1 MFREEIQARLIGE
14 NIIIEILQSADF
26 TVAVQIKKH
35 NFHLFIHS
43 SIFVEE
49 SLPRYKGGRL
59 SSSPKY
65 GFVLLWACTFVLP
78 QDSTAAPHLSA
89 PCVLS
94 KQTLPPMSKHAN
106 NNLLELIPCMKQLI
120 STDDY
125 LMDVC
130 VFMWGVCRKTRWCFC
145 IKF

>member
-1 MFREEIQARLIGE
+1 MKYYSQK
-14 NIIIEILQSADF
+14 ADF

-43 SIFVEE
+43 SIFVGE
-49 SLPRYKGGRL
+49 SLPRYTEGSL
-59 SSSPKY
+59 SSPPKY
-65 GFVLLWACTFVLP
+65 DFVLLWACTFVLP
-78 QDSTAAPHLSA
+78 QDSTAAPHLLA

-94 KQTLPPMSKHAN
+94 KQTFPPMSKHTN

-130 VFMWGVCRKTRWCFC
+130 VFMWGVCRKTCCVFALSS
-145 IKF
+145 KKKNLQLQL